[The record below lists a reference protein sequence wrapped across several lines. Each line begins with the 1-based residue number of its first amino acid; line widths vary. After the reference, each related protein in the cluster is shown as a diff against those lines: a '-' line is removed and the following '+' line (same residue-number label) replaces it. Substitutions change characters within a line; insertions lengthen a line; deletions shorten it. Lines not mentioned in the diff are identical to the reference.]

1 MDDMNDDIDFAIE
14 DKLQELANV
23 IAELMDLG
31 VQRHEIDRQVAGVF
45 EVYNPEDR
53 QD

>member
-1 MDDMNDDIDFAIE
+1 MDMNDDIDAAIE
-14 DKLQELANV
+14 DKMQELANV

-31 VQRHEIDRQVAGVF
+31 VQRYEIDRQVAGVF

-53 QD
+53 QG